1 MNPILKWLHKHDGY
15 SFEEGVA
22 VLLCFSANRGVNTL
36 ILSRHDRR
44 HLASELNRLAH
55 VPNLKPLPGMTLP
68 ETMKEEKPSEVQL
81 EKPNTV
87 PDTVTKDKP
96 VDKPELPKDSD
107 QEVGDGDVDDDDA
120 NGGGDIVTFLDLERH
135 EKYDPDKLP
144 PTLKDLWI
152 KNRDEYK
159 ELQYCHAQM
168 KLANSDAGRADWR
181 RQVFEHR
188 DSIEARWKLF
198 KEEKARLETEA
209 DTNKK
214 EETAYIPIN
223 DRSYISRALKKESW
237 DDETK
242 LEVQKRVD
250 NLQRHKQKISEE
262 TLKRLRE
269 RGIIAA

>member
-1 MNPILKWLHKHDGY
+1 MNPILKWLHENDGY

-22 VLLCFSANRGVNTL
+22 VLLCFSANRSVNTL

-68 ETMKEEKPSEVQL
+68 EAMKEGKASSET
-81 EKPNTV
+81 EAAADTV
-87 PDTVTKDKP
+87 PDGNPDADTEKKPAAGAEPPTV
-96 VDKPELPKDSD
+96 SD
-107 QEVGDGDVDDDDA
+107 QDDEEGDD
-120 NGGGDIVTFLDLERH
+120 NDIVTFIDLKRH

-144 PTLKDLWI
+144 PTLRELWI

-159 ELQYCHAQM
+159 DLQYCHAQM

-181 RQVFEHR
+181 NQVFKHR
-188 DSIEARWKLF
+188 ESIEKRWKLF

-209 DTNKK
+209 SSGKK
-214 EETAYIPIN
+214 EDAAYIPIN
-223 DRSYISRALKKESW
+223 DRSYISRTLKKESW

-250 NLQRHKQKISEE
+250 NLLGHKQKISEE
-262 TLKRLRE
+262 TVQRLRE
-269 RGIIAA
+269 RGITVG